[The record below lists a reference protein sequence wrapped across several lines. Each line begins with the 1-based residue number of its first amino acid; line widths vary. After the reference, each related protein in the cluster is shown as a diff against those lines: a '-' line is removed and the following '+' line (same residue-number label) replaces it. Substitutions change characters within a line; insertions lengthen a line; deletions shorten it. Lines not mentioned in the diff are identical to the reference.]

1 MKIIFLGGL
10 ALLLAIGLFALFSA
24 FRKKTREIRIADIVG
39 KWRKENQTAKIFENG
54 TIVLTNRRRNK
65 SSAGRYE
72 LVDKEIIRVTLE
84 GESPQDFRLSLSKDT
99 LRVRSVGKGVGNTY
113 RRVT

>member
-1 MKIIFLGGL
+1 MKILLPGGL
-10 ALLLAIGLFALFSA
+10 ALLLVIGLFVPFSV

-54 TIVLTNRRRNK
+54 NIVLTNRRRNK

-72 LVDKEIIRVTLE
+72 LIDKDIIRVALD
-84 GESPQDFRLSLSKDT
+84 GKSPQDFRLSLSKDT
-99 LRVRSVGKGVGNTY
+99 LTVRGMEKRVVNKY